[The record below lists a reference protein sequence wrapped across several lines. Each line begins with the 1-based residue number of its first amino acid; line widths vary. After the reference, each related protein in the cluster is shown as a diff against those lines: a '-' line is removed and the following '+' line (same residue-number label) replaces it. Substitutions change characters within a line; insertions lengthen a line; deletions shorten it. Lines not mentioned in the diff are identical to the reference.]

1 MQVQQLME
9 QDLVIRSL
17 FGQNQNRRE
26 NTADKCGRNTVQDHR
41 PAGGQT
47 VTGTYV
53 RDLFLLSFR
62 YRTPPA
68 EKQTQ
73 EDIREKI
80 SRQTEEHA
88 GKIEDKE
95 PVGCT
100 LWDSGKPGDS
110 DAYTHRGKRITKN
123 GGKRC
128 FRRLFGGLQGGRRK
142 SQQIPSEGT
151 RRNQK
156 AEKKHAPDSVLPAGR
171 KFVCQQPFQDQKK
184 KRCPGNFQCL

>member
-26 NTADKCGRNTVQDHR
+26 NTADKCGRNTVQDNR

-68 EKQTQ
+68 EK
-73 EDIREKI
+73 
-80 SRQTEEHA
+80 
-88 GKIEDKE
+88 
-95 PVGCT
+95 
-100 LWDSGKPGDS
+100 
-110 DAYTHRGKRITKN
+110 
-123 GGKRC
+123 
-128 FRRLFGGLQGGRRK
+128 
-142 SQQIPSEGT
+142 
-151 RRNQK
+151 
-156 AEKKHAPDSVLPAGR
+156 LPA
-171 KFVCQQPFQDQKK
+171 FVEENSIDLSQAAPPF
-184 KRCPGNFQCL
+184 PGSDVHIIQHFAQFLTLFFRYF